1 MEAPSQVVAPE
12 GQDHLSKA
20 SNPLGEL
27 GDGKKARSPHLPLH
41 QTPGWASW
49 DAGWDWA
56 LEAVGTTLVTEPS
69 SLYRDSESHLKDTAR
84 VSHLLQ
90 GDLSNESLPVPSN

>member
-1 MEAPSQVVAPE
+1 MGPE

-20 SNPLGEL
+20 SDPLGEL
-27 GDGKKARSPHLPLH
+27 GDGKKARAPHLPLP

-49 DAGWDWA
+49 DAGWDWV
-56 LEAVGTTLVTEPS
+56 LEAAGTTLVTEPS

-84 VSHLLQ
+84 VPHLLQ
-90 GDLSNESLPVPSN
+90 GDLSNEPLSVPSN